1 MMYRIRIWSE
11 LFGWW
16 VFLWI
21 CYIVVVIE
29 LYYNLID
36 MNWRRAGEGDEGEG
50 KHLTHRW
57 KEKTRYQKEI
67 KKFDIRI
74 ISPSYLVVVWY
85 PHFYTFG
92 QLIKSM

>member
-50 KHLTHRW
+50 KLLTP
-57 KEKTRYQKEI
+57 K
-67 KKFDIRI
+67 
-74 ISPSYLVVVWY
+74 
-85 PHFYTFG
+85 
-92 QLIKSM
+92 